1 MPHPHP
7 AAHPTFRHTA
17 AAVLLGLGLT
27 SMAQGQTPAP
37 APVPAS
43 NAPNAAANGP
53 ASGTRTTPPAGGA
66 ATAGAPRPFAELIK
80 DAQVQDGHFKLFR
93 KDDKVWIEIA
103 PAQQQQPF
111 FFSVNIPR
119 AVGERGL
126 YGSQMGRSYL
136 AEWRQVGQQMQ
147 LVALNAR
154 FHAQAG
160 SPQARFV
167 SESFAESLLAS
178 APVVSQKH
186 PESQAVLIEANALLF
201 TDLPGYQ
208 TRLEQAYRLP
218 FALDTRHSSIAAT
231 HNTAINTGIE
241 VRAHFAVP
249 KLPAPPLQPP
259 PVPSP
264 PPPSATPDP
273 RSLFTH
279 FYYNLRKLPE
289 QPMRSRAADE
299 RVGYFTV
306 TRSDYTDD
314 TAVKTRQHAI
324 KRWRLEKQ
332 DPSASVSPPRQPI
345 VFWLDRNIPEKY
357 REPVREGILEW
368 NKAFERIGYLNA
380 IEVRQQTEQDD
391 FNTLDAQHA
400 SVRWFTGAD
409 VGFAIGPSHADP
421 RTGEILDA
429 DMGMSD
435 VFARGARRLVAEDLM
450 GTASR
455 GFASPL
461 HLPHEGHEL
470 CQYAAQKEHEVH
482 FAFDLLESRGL
493 SMDSPQAEALAR
505 AYVKE
510 VMMHE
515 TGHVLGLRHNFRG
528 STVYSLQQL
537 QDPAFTRLKGTSSS
551 VMDYLPFNLQPEGH
565 SEVEL
570 VMSTLG
576 PYDYWAIEYGY
587 REFRPEEE
595 AGGLARIA
603 ARSREPELAFA
614 TDEDAGYG
622 AMAGVDPMVNR
633 FDLGADPLAYYEKRL
648 LISRQLWQRL
658 ERMNLA
664 DGESYE
670 RLTRS
675 FMSAFRQVSNAAPLA
690 AKYVGGIH
698 TRRDRAGS
706 RQALYEPV
714 PAQRQLQALQ
724 QISRDFFQVGSF
736 RFSPE
741 LIGRLAPDLLDPDR
755 QRMAS
760 VTTMVLNLHK
770 SLLDPLMSAE
780 TAQRLSESTL
790 SAAADKPAL
799 TLSRLLRQ
807 LQGDIWQ
814 ELRTGQQP
822 DLLRRNLQREHLRRS
837 LDMVVRPGA
846 NVPADA
852 RSLHRL
858 QLHQLAS
865 QLAQGLKAS
874 GLREEN
880 RAHYSESLASIR
892 AALDAGMQ
900 RNS

>member
-1 MPHPHP
+1 MPHHSHASSP
-7 AAHPTFRHTA
+7 RLRRTA
-17 AAVLLGLGLT
+17 AAVLLGLGL
-27 SMAQGQTPAP
+27 AQLTLAQTPSPAPVTTPAP
-37 APVPAS
+37 ASAGSNNPAGNS
-43 NAPNAAANGP
+43 RTAPPPGAPAAPN
-53 ASGTRTTPPAGGA
+53 
-66 ATAGAPRPFAELIK
+66 APRPFAEVIK
-80 DAQVQDGHFKLFR
+80 DAKAQDGHFRLFR
-93 KDDKVWIEIA
+93 KDEKVWLEIA
-103 PAQQQQPF
+103 PGQLNQPF

-136 AEWRQVGQQMQ
+136 VEWRQVGQLIQ
-147 LVALNAR
+147 LVALNTR

-160 SPQARFV
+160 TPQARFV

-231 HNTAINTGIE
+231 HNTALNTGIE

-259 PVPSP
+259 PAPMPTP
-264 PPPSATPDP
+264 PAATPDP

-279 FYYNLRKLPE
+279 FYFNLRKLPE
-289 QPMRSRAADE
+289 HAMASRAADE

-306 TRSDYTDD
+306 VRSDYTSD
-314 TAVKTRQHAI
+314 TSVKTNQHWI

-332 DPSASVSPPRQPI
+332 DRSASVSAPRQPI
-345 VFWLDRNIPEKY
+345 VFWLDRNIPDKY
-357 REPVREGILEW
+357 RESVRQGILAW
-368 NKAFERIGYLNA
+368 NQAFERIGFRNA

-435 VFARGARRLVAEDLM
+435 VFARGARRLVAEDLF
-450 GTASR
+450 GSATSGPVAH
-455 GFASPL
+455 AA
-461 HLPHEGHEL
+461 HEGHEH
-470 CQYAAQKEHEVH
+470 CQYAAQKEHELH
-482 FAFDLLESRGL
+482 FAMDWLESRGL
-493 SMDSPQAEALAR
+493 AMDSPQAEALAQ
-505 AYVKE
+505 AYVKD

-515 TGHVLGLRHNFRG
+515 TGHVLGLRHNFKG
-528 STVYSLQQL
+528 STAYSLAQL
-537 QDPAFTRLKGTSSS
+537 EDPSFTREKGLSSS
-551 VMDYLPFNLQPEGH
+551 VMDYLPFNLQTEGKAQA
-565 SEVEL
+565 EW

-587 REFRPEEE
+587 REFKPEEE
-595 AGGLARIA
+595 GPGLARIA
-603 ARSREPELAFA
+603 SRSREPELAFA

-622 AMAGVDPMVNR
+622 PIAGVDPQINR
-633 FDLGADPLAYYEKRL
+633 FDLGSDPMAYYEKRMAL
-648 LISRQLWQRL
+648 SRQLWQRL
-658 ERMNLA
+658 EHLSLA
-664 DGESYE
+664 EGESYE

-675 FMSAFRQVSNAAPLA
+675 FLSAFRQVNNVAPLA
-690 AKYVGGIH
+690 AKYIGGIY
-698 TRRDRAGS
+698 TRRDRAGD
-706 RQALYEPV
+706 RKPLYEPV
-714 PAQRQLQALQ
+714 PAGRQLQALQ
-724 QISRDFFQVGSF
+724 QISRDFLQAGSF

-741 LIGRLAPDLLDPDR
+741 LLGRLALDPLESER
-755 QRMAS
+755 SRMTS
-760 VTTMVLNLHK
+760 VSAMVLNLHK

-780 TAQRLSESTL
+780 TAQRLTESALVSTP
-790 SAAADKPAL
+790 DKQAL
-799 TLSRLLRQ
+799 TLARLVRQ
-807 LQGDIWQ
+807 LQEDIWQ
-814 ELRTGQQP
+814 EVRSGKTP

-837 LDMVVRPGA
+837 LDMVVKPAA

-852 RSLHRL
+852 RSLYRL
-858 QLHQLAS
+858 QLEGLAGQLHKRLQTS
-865 QLAQGLKAS
+865 GLAQ
-874 GLREEN
+874 ET

-892 AALDAGMQ
+892 AALTAGMH
-900 RNS
+900 RNG